1 MKKFVVFLLFLLP
14 LMAKAG
20 PIDLESAKRA
30 AGTFLK
36 EKVHS
41 KTIKPMNLAYRQ
53 SMPGHEDQTAC
64 YVFNASDGKGYV
76 VVSGDD
82 RTEQVLGYSP
92 TGHIDPTAMPDNMKY
107 YLDELAKEIASIK
120 GNVSGG
126 SNPMRRAPTKKAI
139 APLITT
145 HWDQDSPFFNMT
157 PTVTNNNGTTHCVTG
172 CVATA
177 LAQLMNF
184 YKYPNA
190 TIAEIPGYTSESY
203 GFKLDAIPAGT
214 AIDWNNMVDTYN
226 SSSTTA
232 QCNAVAKLMY
242 LCGVSMKMDYGPY
255 SSGASIS
262 PNALIKYFGY
272 GSQVQL
278 CEKADYTSFEW
289 FNLIY
294 EELAK
299 GYPMYSDGGSH
310 AYIIDGYDGDCM
322 FHFNWGWGPGSDG
335 YYLLSAVSEYY
346 PEGGVGS
353 TTGYTSGQRV
363 LTGLRTTSAESPKIE
378 SIVKLDSQ
386 VDNNTLKVEVTHPAR
401 LAEESAFGIGYMKD
415 DRSVVPISV
424 CYEEWP
430 YYSNGTIILSY
441 PFTIRGLSKGNY
453 KVVAIKKDE
462 GSSVWKTSEDT
473 GKSFADVNVDG
484 NGNVT
489 TTLYGYTKD
498 IKVDTMVFVNDPT
511 FGSNRIK
518 AYVSKNAN
526 DGKTF
531 DGDISLYAIE
541 ETPIG
546 TNGLRTTYYNLDTKS
561 VILKKDETK
570 SLDFSAFISGIYYG
584 ASDADSLFTFR
595 FCQGDFRGKELGDFK
610 VLVKKSPKISR
621 NLAMT
626 MTPTIESFNT
636 SQNYLYGKS
645 LKMKVQVVNEND
657 SDYVGYVQAR
667 AYIGNTYSWDDRA
680 ICLPAGSQ
688 TEVEFDLWSEGFPND
703 ASSCRLE
710 LKNWCWN
717 GVLSFSKTEC
727 STFEPL
733 VFNLQPGIKVFYENG
748 TSKCFEA
755 TSSYSAP
762 KNATAIDIR
771 GQNTLKS
778 LTRAN
783 PNCLVFTDDKSGTPS
798 GVTTNIVKSSK
809 SDNITLTDG
818 YSFATPE
825 QFTATNI
832 SYTRTFTKAYRPN
845 GTGWTTICLP
855 FDVTSV
861 KVKNGSTSTAIDW
874 FHSSTDTG
882 KSFWVREF
890 SEEDAPMIRFAPASK
905 MLAAHPY
912 IISFPDANSG
922 IGKTLTGKP
931 VTFYGSQAVIKP
943 SFRSQ
948 TLGYTYRMKGV
959 TSSSTINLGFGHNDG
974 DTLFVKN
981 SPLSV
986 PAFRAYFEPVT
997 SGAQTRARLILAGEK
1012 GNVGDDPL
1020 EQEESM
1026 ELVDLG
1032 LSVKWANKNLGAKTA
1047 ERPGQIISW
1056 GELTPKSYYSL
1067 ANYEYYQSYSYCWD
1081 IGSDISG
1088 TQYDVAYTQSG
1099 GKYRMPTRAEMQEL
1113 IDRCTITNEIVNGVD
1128 GFRVK
1133 GPNGNSIFMPA
1144 SGFKEYYNY
1153 VFTSDESQDNKCG
1166 FYWTSEPYNSN
1177 SSKYAYSLII
1187 GTDGTHSITNS
1198 YRCDGLT
1205 IRPVEATDTPVVP
1218 VEPEAVDLGLSTN
1231 WATFNVGATIPEAS
1245 GKMVAWGETEP
1256 KSSYTWENYTYCNG
1270 TASSVQNIG
1279 NEISGTG
1286 YDIATE
1292 EWGDDWRMPTQKE
1305 IKELRDKCTF
1315 TNTVQNGVKGCTVT
1329 GPNGNS
1335 IFLPFSGCSYNGATY
1350 GKDSYV
1356 FYWSGTLDG
1365 SNNQKAN
1372 SLYVTSSSGATISL
1386 CQRRTGVFVRPVKG
1400 HNEIAEVEPEEVD
1413 LGLSTTWAS
1422 FNLGATSPSEAG
1434 DMVAWGETEPKSSY
1448 TWENYTYC
1456 NGTASSVQNIGNEIS
1471 DTEYDAAANMWGDG
1485 WRMPTREEI
1494 NELRTKCTFTQ
1505 TTMNG
1510 VKGYKVT
1517 GPNGNSIFLPFGGC
1531 SYNGAT
1537 YGTGSYAYYWSG
1549 TLDGSNNQKAHTIY
1563 VKSGSGATSIV
1574 CQRRTGILIRPVKG
1588 NIEKAQPQTVD
1599 LGIGTKWASFN
1610 VGATSAEDYGSMFA
1624 WGETTT
1630 KSSYRWSNYTHANG
1644 TAASVMNIGYDI
1656 SNTKYD
1662 VASQEWGDGWRL
1674 PTKQELQTLKS
1685 KCTFTLTTVNG
1696 IKGYKVTGPNGNSIF
1711 LPLGGCSYDGKD
1723 YGKDTY
1729 TYYWSGTLDDSNIQK
1744 ANTLYLKSGS
1754 GASLIACQRRTGIYV
1769 RPVKGD
1775 KEDSNPEYV
1784 DLGLSTKWATCNV
1797 GASSPEESGN
1807 LYAWG
1812 ETTTKA
1818 SYKWSNYTY
1827 ANGTA
1832 SSMVYIGSSICGSQ
1846 YDAATQ
1852 KLGSMWR
1859 MPTQADITELRTKC
1873 TFTATTVNG
1882 VKGYTVKGPNGNS
1895 IFLPFA
1901 GCSYDGKTYGKG
1913 TYAFY
1918 WSGTLSND
1926 NSKAKALYVKD
1937 GSGATVSDCQRRTGI
1952 VIRPVYKKSSMQV
1965 TQIDGIND
1973 NTETENDDVF
1983 TLSGIKVDSDHLKP
1997 GVYVRNGKKFV
2008 VK

>member
-1 MKKFVVFLLFLLP
+1 
-14 LMAKAG
+14 MATAG
-20 PIDLESAKRA
+20 PIDLESAKRT

-53 SMPGHEDQTAC
+53 SIPGHKDQTAC

-145 HWDQDSPFFNMT
+145 HWDQDSPFNNMT
-157 PTVTNNNGTTHCVTG
+157 PTVTNSDGSTTHCVTG

-190 TIAEIPGYTSESY
+190 TIAEIPGYTSETL

-214 AIDWNNMVDTYN
+214 TIDWNNMVDTYN
-226 SSSTTA
+226 SSSTAA
-232 QCNAVAKLMY
+232 QCNAVANLMY
-242 LCGVSMKMDYGPY
+242 LCGVSMKMDYTL
-255 SSGASIS
+255 SASGASIS
-262 PNALIKYFGY
+262 IKALTNYFGY
-272 GSQVQL
+272 GSQAQL
-278 CEKADYTSFEW
+278 CEKEDYSSLAW

-294 EELAK
+294 EELAA
-299 GYPMYSDGGSH
+299 GYPIYSDGGNH
-310 AYIIDGYDGDCM
+310 AYVIDGYDGDNM

-346 PEGGVGS
+346 PDG
-353 TTGYTSGQRV
+353 TTGRTTSYTSGQRII
-363 LTGLRTTSAESPKIE
+363 TGLRTTSAGTPTIASKVMLESCE
-378 SIVKLDSQ
+378 N
-386 VDNNTLKVEVTHPAR
+386 NNTWKVKVTHPAG
-401 LAEESAFGIGYMKD
+401 LAEECAFGIGYIKD
-415 DRSVVPISV
+415 DLSVVPISV
-424 CYEEWP
+424 CYEDWP
-430 YYSNGTIILSY
+430 YYSNLTVTSTY
-441 PFTIRGLSKGNY
+441 PFTIRGLSKGTY
-453 KVVAIKKDE
+453 RVVAIKKNE
-462 GSSVWKTSEDT
+462 GSSVWKAGEDPELT
-473 GKSFADVNVDG
+473 FANVNVDD
-484 NGNVT
+484 NGTINT
-489 TTLYGYTKD
+489 TMYGYTTD
-498 IKVDTMVFVNDPT
+498 IKVDTMMFVNDPT
-511 FGSNRIK
+511 FGSNEIK
-518 AYVSKNAN
+518 AYVSKNTD
-526 DGKTF
+526 DGKTY
-531 DGDISLYAIE
+531 DGDVILYAIK

-546 TNGLRTTYYNLDTKS
+546 TNGLKTSYYRLDTKP
-561 VILKKDETK
+561 VILKKGETQC
-570 SLDFSAFISGIYYG
+570 LDFNAFISGKYWG
-584 ASDADSLFTFR
+584 GSDADSLFTFR
-595 FCQGDFRGKELGDFK
+595 FCQGDFTGQKLGDFK
-610 VLVKKSPKISR
+610 VLIKKSPKISN

-636 SQNYLYGKS
+636 AGNYHYGKS

-657 SDYVGYVQAR
+657 SDYVGYVEAL
-667 AYIGNTYSWDDRA
+667 ATIGNRTYSTDKS
-680 ICLPAGSQ
+680 ICLPAGAQ
-688 TEVEFDLWSEGFPND
+688 TEVEFNLGLPYTPNN
-703 ASSCRLE
+703 AGATCKLE
-710 LKNWCWN
+710 FRNWCWN
-717 GVLSFSKTEC
+717 GFLSFDRTYR

-733 VFNLQPGIKVFYENG
+733 VFTHRPGIEVYYDDG
-748 TSKCFEA
+748 TSKCFDSP
-755 TSSYSAP
+755 TSFSAP
-762 KNATAIDIR
+762 KNATAIDLR
-771 GQNTLKS
+771 DQNTLQS

-783 PNCLVFTDDKSGTPS
+783 PNCLVFIDDYSGTPS
-798 GVTTNIVKSSK
+798 GVTTNLVKSGK

-832 SYTRTFTKAYRPN
+832 SYTRTFTKGYRAN

-855 FDVTSV
+855 FDVTNV
-861 KVKNGSTSTAIDW
+861 KVKNGSNMTAIDW
-874 FHSSTDTG
+874 FHNNTDTG

-890 SEEDAPMIRFAPASK
+890 SADDAPMMCFTPASK
-905 MLAAHPY
+905 MVAAHPY

-931 VTFYGSQAVIKP
+931 VTFYGSETVIKP

-974 DTLFVKN
+974 DTLFVKK

-986 PAFRAYFEPVT
+986 KAFRAYFDPVT
-997 SGAQTRARLILAGEK
+997 SGAQSRASLLLAGES
-1012 GNVGDDPL
+1012 VGVSDDPL

-1032 LSVKWANKNLGAKTA
+1032 LSVKWASKNLGAKTA
-1047 ERPGQIISW
+1047 DRPGQIISW

-1067 ANYEYYQSYSYCWD
+1067 ANYEYYQSRYYCQD

-1231 WATFNVGATIPEAS
+1231 WATFNIGATIPEAS

-1644 TAASVMNIGYDI
+1644 TAASVMNIGNDI

-1723 YGKDTY
+1723 YVKDTY
-1729 TYYWSGTLDDSNIQK
+1729 TYYWSGTIDDSNNQK

-1812 ETTTKA
+1812 ETATKA

-1832 SSMVYIGSSICGSQ
+1832 SSVVYIGNSICGSQ

-1937 GSGATVSDCQRRTGI
+1937 VSGATVSDCQRRTGI

-1965 TQIDGIND
+1965 TKIDGIND